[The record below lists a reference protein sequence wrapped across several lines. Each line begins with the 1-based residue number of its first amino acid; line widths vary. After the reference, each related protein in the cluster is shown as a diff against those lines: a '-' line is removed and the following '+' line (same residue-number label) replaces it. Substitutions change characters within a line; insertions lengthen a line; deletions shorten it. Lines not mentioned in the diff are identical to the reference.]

1 MRLIRRW
8 FILLSALA
16 TLSLAG
22 WLGGSYA
29 FTQQFPWQSSAGAAD
44 LILQQAAQN
53 APTVRV
59 TSGNRASATPAP
71 RPTADAHPVAT
82 GSAVTPQPTTMPAT
96 TTSALTL
103 QHGTLQEG
111 QIHSTFMGG
120 DMPYAIY
127 LPPGY
132 ADPANANRRYPVVY
146 MLHGAP
152 GGYLDWVHAAGAD
165 KTADAL
171 ISVGRIPPMILV
183 MPEGQTNP
191 LHDSEWANGTPPAAQ
206 AESYLVQEVVPY
218 IDTHYRTIA
227 VADDRAIG
235 GLSTGGFAGVN
246 MTLHHPDIFSIAWS
260 LSGNYLAPQTILKQ
274 NLFTDPA
281 SVAYNSPLQY
291 IQQVKD
297 PQRLHFYLAVGKT
310 DTTDNTNVETQQM
323 DQALTAAH
331 VPHLA
336 QYFNGAHSWTFWGLH
351 LVDALEYIAA
361 NMPAA

>member
-1 MRLIRRW
+1 M
-8 FILLSALA
+8 LLGALV
-16 TLSLAG
+16 TLGLGG
-22 WLGGSYA
+22 WIGGSYA
-29 FTQQFPWQSSAGAAD
+29 FTQQFPWQSSDGAVD
-44 LILQQAAQN
+44 LILQQAAQS
-53 APTVRV
+53 APPVRA
-59 TSGNRASATPAP
+59 TSENRAPATAAP
-71 RPTADAHPVAT
+71 RPTAGAHTAAT
-82 GSAVTPQPTTMPAT
+82 SAAVTPQLTTMPAVA
-96 TTSALTL
+96 TSALTL

-146 MLHGAP
+146 LLHGAP
-152 GGYLDWVHAAGAD
+152 GGYHDWVHAGGAD

-183 MPEGQTNP
+183 MPEGQTSP

-206 AESYLVQEVVPY
+206 AESYLVQEVVPS
-218 IDTHYRTIA
+218 IDTQYRT
-227 VADDRAIG
+227 VASADQRAIG

-260 LSGNYLAPQTILKQ
+260 LSGTYQAPQTILKQ
-274 NLFTDPA
+274 TLFSDPA
-281 SVAYNSPLQY
+281 SVAYNSPVQY
-291 IQQVKD
+291 VQQVKD
-297 PQRLHFYLAVGKT
+297 PQRLHIYLAVGKT
-310 DTTDNTNVETQQM
+310 DTVDNTNVETKQM

-336 QYFNGAHSWTFWGLH
+336 QYFDGAHSWAFWGLH

-361 NMPAA
+361 NLPAS